1 MCYNGAKLRSINHTP
16 LCNYSKWLWWTSR
29 SIKRSMSSLDHTSC
43 NFGSSFLNV
52 LLVGFVTFKLY
63 FFLYACPNFLSS
75 CLESRS
81 SLCRVMLT
89 LICSSCRA
97 LEKCFKCEKWF
108 YVTLMS
114 VTTCSLF
121 SWRLLGR
128 SIFIVI
134 ELLQQQYC
142 IFKMVEH
149 DSVAVTSCWL
159 HQKPA
164 VCEKKLYISFDSSN
178 YFTCGKIIRPKL

>member
-1 MCYNGAKLRSINHTP
+1 MSLKKMFSACIG
-16 LCNYSKWLWWTSR
+16 SR

-52 LLVGFVTFKLY
+52 LLVGFLIFKLY
-63 FFLYACPNFLSS
+63 FFYACPNLLSS
-75 CLESRS
+75 CLESGS
-81 SLCRVMLT
+81 SLCWVMST

-108 YVTLMS
+108 YVTHMS

-121 SWRLLGR
+121 SRRLLGR
-128 SIFIVI
+128 SIFTVI

-159 HQKPA
+159 YQKPA
-164 VCEKKLYISFDSSN
+164 VCEEKLYISFDSSN
-178 YFTCGKIIRPKL
+178 YFTCVKIIRPKI